1 MCHCLPVVRNVG
13 HVAAKVRPT
22 QHHTHCPARGCAAS
36 RGTGVDVNAT
46 QLQKV
51 SQLFTSRGVNQKLLY
66 RMSVYICIRGTFGN
80 AANIKIELVV
90 EANTVVFYL
99 CLKRIPLTMK
109 MLHNF

>member
-1 MCHCLPVVRNVG
+1 M
-13 HVAAKVRPT
+13 
-22 QHHTHCPARGCAAS
+22 
-36 RGTGVDVNAT
+36 NAT

>member
-1 MCHCLPVVRNVG
+1 
-13 HVAAKVRPT
+13 
-22 QHHTHCPARGCAAS
+22 
-36 RGTGVDVNAT
+36 
-46 QLQKV
+46 
-51 SQLFTSRGVNQKLLY
+51 
-66 RMSVYICIRGTFGN
+66 VYICIRGTFGN